1 MSIQIYN
8 SMTRTKETFKPV
20 HEGEVRMY
28 VCGPTVYNYLHVGNF
43 FGAIFF
49 NVVRNWFERSGYKV
63 TYVYNYTDIEDR
75 IFERS
80 IKENKPFNEIT
91 EHFIKEFETDFAALK
106 LTPHSHN
113 PRVTE
118 YVGPIIEFISGLIE
132 NGKAYAVDGDVYF
145 DVHSFSDYGKL
156 SNKKVEELE
165 AGYRID
171 ADSRKKHPSDF
182 ALWKSA
188 KPGEAEWDSPWG
200 KGRPGWHIE
209 CSCMSRE
216 LLGETIDIHGGG
228 LDLIFPHHE
237 NEIAQSEAL
246 SGQTYVNFWMHNNM
260 LNFGDQK
267 MSKSLGNVMTGR
279 DFMNEY
285 NGEILKYMIL
295 SSHYRS
301 TIDFSETQIERAIAS
316 LAKFYSALALA
327 HKIIKS
333 PVADGP
339 VPKDFQELLDA
350 ATKGVEES
358 LNDDFN
364 TAEVM
369 ARFFEVVRSFN
380 NHCRKPGKIK
390 PAQKAIAKAMIEWFQ
405 DYGHGILAL
414 FGEEPNS
421 FLLTLDDMLLR
432 KKDLS
437 RSDIDKLVAERI
449 QARESKDYARSDEI
463 RDQLADM
470 GILLQ
475 DSHEGTTWEVNK

>member
-1 MSIQIYN
+1 MSLQIYN
-8 SMTRTKETFKPV
+8 SMTRKKEPFVPV
-20 HEGEVRMY
+20 REGEVRMY

-49 NVVRNWFERSGYKV
+49 NVVRNWLEHSGYKV

-80 IKENKPFNEIT
+80 IKEQKPFQEIT
-91 EHFIKEFETDFAALK
+91 EHFIKEFETDFRNLK

-113 PRVTE
+113 PRVTD
-118 YVGPIIEFISGLIE
+118 YVDDIIQFISDLVDK
-132 NGKAYAVDGDVYF
+132 GKAYAVDGDVYF
-145 DVHSFSDYGKL
+145 DVHSFPDYGKL
-156 SNKKVEELE
+156 SNKNIEDLE
-165 AGYRID
+165 AGYRIE
-171 ADSRKKHPSDF
+171 ADGRKKHPSDF

-188 KPGEAEWDSPWG
+188 KPGEAEWESPWG

-209 CSCMSRE
+209 CSCMSRS
-216 LLGETIDIHGGG
+216 LLGDTIDIHGGG

-246 SGQTYVNFWMHNNM
+246 SGKKYVNYWMHNNM

-267 MSKSLGNVMTGR
+267 MSKSLGNVTTGR
-279 DFMNEY
+279 DFMTQY

-301 TIDFSETQIERAIAS
+301 TIDFSETQVERAIAS

-327 HKIIKS
+327 SKIKES
-333 PVADGP
+333 SVDLGA
-339 VPKDFQELLDA
+339 VPKDFADLLEKSA
-350 ATKGVEES
+350 EGVATA

-380 NHCRKPGKIK
+380 QHCRKPGKMK
-390 PAQKAIAKAMIEWFQ
+390 PEQKAVAQSFLEFFSK
-405 DYGHGILAL
+405 YGQGLLAL
-414 FGEEPNS
+414 FGEEPQS
-421 FLLTLDDMLLR
+421 FLIKLDDKILE

-437 RSDIDKLVAERI
+437 RAQIDQLVQDRI
-449 QARESKDYARSDEI
+449 EARNNKDYKRGDEI
-463 RDQLADM
+463 RDELTSM
-470 GILLQ
+470 GILVQ
-475 DSHEGTTWEVNK
+475 DSHDGTMWEVDK